1 MIHRKLHGCLD
12 KYNLHLW
19 RLPDIPEARHPER
32 YTYSSD
38 IVLGI
43 IPLFRQGLGAGDTG
57 PLSHHLV
64 RSACWARRSWLRFSD
79 AMELGVQIA
88 FYVGNTVTD
97 VVFPILEASGVDV
110 KRDVFLFDELAL
122 SGEPMTHLGKKMSF
136 VGDAQFHKYRWVV
149 QFDADMFLA
158 SPSGERGSF
167 FSHFES
173 CRRIPGALLLRE
185 GRNLD
190 KSHYY
195 WWKLLPDIASADDK
209 KAEWLRRASSLSSPD
224 VVSAYLDKGQSPPGC
239 QGAIYAF
246 PVGEYAKDSEW
257 FAEAGRLLQDDEA
270 AFSLWRAMGNEM
282 FSISSSFSI
291 PVCRSEWDLASV
303 AEQGNPLYLS
313 HVNGFHAEWQ
323 WREDIDA
330 L

>member
-1 MIHRKLHGCLD
+1 MIHRALEGCRQP
-12 KYNLHLW
+12 YNLHLW

-43 IPLFRQGLGAGDTG
+43 IPLFRRGLGAGN
-57 PLSHHLV
+57 LSHHVV

-110 KRDVFLFDELAL
+110 KRDVFLFDELPFE
-122 SGEPMTHLGKKMSF
+122 GEPVTNLGKKMSF

-173 CRRIPGALLLRE
+173 CRRIPGALLVSAK
-185 GRNLD
+185 GRSLD
-190 KSHYY
+190 ESYQIRNV
-195 WWKLLPDIASADDK
+195 LPDTASADDK

-282 FSISSSFSI
+282 FSISELFSI
-291 PVCRSEWDLASV
+291 PACRRKRDLASV
-303 AEQGNPLYLS
+303 AKQGNPLYLS